1 MGSSG
6 ISNRPFKI
14 KNEVVLRTWSRRRPR
29 FGEDIRACVIAAASG
44 GEGMCRL

>member
-14 KNEVVLRTWSRRRPR
+14 RKEVVLSIWSRRRPR
-29 FGEDIRACVIAAASG
+29 CGEDIRACVIAAASS